1 MNWHHKAR
9 KVLITGASDTGK
21 TTLWL
26 RMLRDWPARWKWV
39 FDSDREAAGKLGW
52 PVGTAVNQLE
62 WSGTQVRPLA
72 WDSHAMFPGE
82 RERGFSF
89 FCSWVMAFVSLR
101 GEKDRPLVNGPKLV
115 AVDELQNFTMPGKGG
130 VPQSFRVMLDAGRRE
145 EVDLLLVSQALN
157 EVHQAVRRQLTD
169 IYSFQHRDPLA
180 LEWLAARG
188 LDPAQVVALPP
199 RGAFL
204 HLDCRTRQITN
215 GHSPHSLNAPTAS
228 GD

>member
-9 KVLITGASDTGK
+9 KVLVTGASDTGK

-39 FDSDREAAGKLGW
+39 FDPDREAAQKLKW
-52 PVGTAVNQLE
+52 PAATAVNQLE
-62 WSGTQVRPLA
+62 WAAANARPVCFDPSDL
-72 WDSHAMFPGE
+72 FPGD

-89 FCSWVMAFVSLR
+89 FAHWIMLFSAVRDDA
-101 GEKDRPLVNGPKLV
+101 GRPIVNGPKLV
-115 AVDELQNFTMPGKGG
+115 AVDELQNYTVPGRGG

-169 IYSFQHRDPLA
+169 IYTFQHRDPLA
-180 LEWLAARG
+180 LQWLTERG
-188 LDPAQVVALPP
+188 FDPQAVAALPP

-204 HLDCRTRQITN
+204 HLDCRTRAICN
-215 GHSPHSLNAPTAS
+215 GHSPHSLNAATA
-228 GD
+228 